1 MILNKKGALEYYTF
15 ESFVNIDFIG
25 HCFTSR
31 LGGVSEDYLS
41 SLNLGF
47 SRGDKKE
54 NVDKNFD
61 LYVRRL
67 E

>member
-41 SLNLGF
+41 SLNLD
-47 SRGDKKE
+47 R
-54 NVDKNFD
+54 
-61 LYVRRL
+61 YIPQI
-67 E
+67 